1 MAVFYRYDYIEITKN
16 IHPCGQADRKG
27 GGVNPPWPDHS
38 ICENFNTFFLWNM
51 IP

>member
-1 MAVFYRYDYIEITKN
+1 MSKGSRKKKRIFY
-16 IHPCGQADRKG
+16 GQADRKG

-38 ICENFNTFFLWNM
+38 ICEKFNTFFLWNM